1 MSSNPWQLGYPQ
13 NKNLSLKFI
22 FFLKPQNLNLVTV
35 QKQVLS
41 DQLRLFSPTNLGKPS
56 LSSEN
61 KKSEKEK
68 ERKERKKKVPLG

>member
-1 MSSNPWQLGYPQ
+1 M
-13 NKNLSLKFI
+13 
-22 FFLKPQNLNLVTV
+22 VHE
-35 QKQVLS
+35 QVLS